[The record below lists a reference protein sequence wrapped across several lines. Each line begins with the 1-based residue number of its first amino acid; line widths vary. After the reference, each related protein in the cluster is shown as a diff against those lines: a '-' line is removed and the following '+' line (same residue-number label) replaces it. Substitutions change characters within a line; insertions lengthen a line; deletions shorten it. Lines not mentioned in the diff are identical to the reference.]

1 MKAELITV
9 GDELL
14 IGQVVN
20 TNAVFLSK
28 ALNNIGIEIAQIT
41 SISDTKEA
49 IIATLKASKKRA
61 QIAVITGGLGPTKD
75 DITKHTLCA
84 YFGDTLKEHKEILAH
99 IEQLFEKYVSTP
111 IVKENRQQALLPSK
125 AKIFKNEYGT
135 ASGMWFEDKN
145 QLVISLPGVP
155 FEMKALMSEKI
166 IPALQSHFE
175 TPFILHKTAVT
186 YGLGESA
193 IAQRIKDW
201 EASLPTHLKLAY
213 LPNLGK
219 VRLRLSGKGAKKNQL
234 HDDMQAAFAAL
245 LPQIQDIFVGFESQT
260 SLEEQI
266 LEAFTEQKKTLATAE
281 SCTGG
286 RIAARLTQIPGAST
300 YFKGSVV
307 SYQTE
312 TKSTILEVSP
322 AVIKQSSVVSK
333 EVAESMAINALKKF
347 KSTMAVA
354 TTGNAGPTKGDSQA
368 EVGTVWIAIANE
380 NGVKS
385 ESFIFGNHRERV
397 VEKSVNKALELVFRE
412 INKN

>member
-234 HDDMQAAFAAL
+234 HHDMQAAFAAL

-260 SLEEQI
+260 SLEEKI

>member
-266 LEAFTEQKKTLATAE
+266 LEAFMEQKKTLATAE

>member
-368 EVGTVWIAIANE
+368 EVGTVWIAIAKE

>member
-266 LEAFTEQKKTLATAE
+266 LGAFTEQKKTLATAE

>member
-368 EVGTVWIAIANE
+368 KVGTVWIAIANE

-385 ESFIFGNHRERV
+385 ESFTFGNHRERV